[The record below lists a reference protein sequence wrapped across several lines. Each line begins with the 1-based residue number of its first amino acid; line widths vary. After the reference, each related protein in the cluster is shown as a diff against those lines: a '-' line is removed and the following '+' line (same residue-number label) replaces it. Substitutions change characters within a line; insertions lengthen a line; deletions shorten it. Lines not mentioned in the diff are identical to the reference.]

1 MHILEDLS
9 MLPEHMFRA
18 KRQKQKQNKTKRKTD
33 LKMRINP
40 QCKYKKLK
48 KFHVI
53 PDSKILFVIVVVVHS
68 LLCSEQYRMYLL
80 VTSIGLSKS
89 VLFLSH

>member
-1 MHILEDLS
+1 
-9 MLPEHMFRA
+9 
-18 KRQKQKQNKTKRKTD
+18 
-33 LKMRINP
+33 MRINP

-48 KFHVI
+48 KFYVI
-53 PDSKILFVIVVVVHS
+53 PDSKILFVIVAVVHS
-68 LLCSEQYRMYLL
+68 LLCSERYRMYSL